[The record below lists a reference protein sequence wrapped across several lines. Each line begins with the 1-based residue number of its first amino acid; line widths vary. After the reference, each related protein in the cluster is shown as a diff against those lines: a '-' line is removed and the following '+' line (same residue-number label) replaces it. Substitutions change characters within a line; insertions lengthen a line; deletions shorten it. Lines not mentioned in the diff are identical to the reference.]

1 MHQALYTKAGNKPL
15 TRTALLRLFMLGSDT
30 RFDLLLNPA
39 SPVSHHMI
47 MNVLSTILL
56 SFELQALAQFFS
68 V

>member
-1 MHQALYTKAGNKPL
+1 
-15 TRTALLRLFMLGSDT
+15 MLGSDT